1 MTLVINILIDILNE
15 GLMYALLAMG
25 MYITYSIL
33 DFPDLS
39 VDGTFP
45 LGAVLSGVLIIQGV
59 DPWLCLVISFAAGM
73 AAGVLTG
80 LMHVKLRITPLLCG
94 IIMYTAM
101 LSVNLVILKAGT
113 DGKAVASFFTKNT
126 IFNSG
131 IASLI
136 PKNIGEGGFYIRTV
150 VIALILVIVCK
161 LLLDL
166 YLKTKH
172 GLLLRAT
179 GANDKYTVMLGRNP
193 GSMKIFGLALGNG
206 FAALAG
212 SVIAQNKGSADQQMG
227 IGMVVLGLA
236 SVIIGLSLFRRVKF
250 MKGTTMVILGSLVYK
265 AAYQIVLSLGI
276 PTDFNNLMK
285 ALIFLVALVL
295 GGSELRKLITSLG
308 KKPEPVKS
316 DSKLA
321 LSNITKVFN
330 RGTVDESKLFD
341 NFTLDVNDG
350 DFISVVGS
358 NGSGK
363 TTMLNIVC
371 GGIQPDSGAV
381 VFNGENIVLS
391 KEYERARKIG
401 RVLQDPKMGTCG
413 SLTILENLALADNKL
428 HPFGLSPAVNRKRE
442 EHYKKLLE
450 SCGMGLE
457 NRMGVLAGSLSGGQR
472 QALALIIATMAD
484 IDLLILDEHTAAL
497 DPKTAANVLRLSDK
511 FIEED
516 GLTALMV
523 THNMRDAIAHG
534 NRLIMM
540 NAGKIILDVSGEDKR
555 KLTVEDLLDA
565 FAKLSGSEFANDR
578 ALLS

>member
-126 IFNSG
+126 IFHSG

-136 PKNIGEGGFYIRTV
+136 PKNIVEGGFFIRSV
-150 VIALILVIVCK
+150 VIAIILVFVCK

-179 GANDKYTVMLGRNP
+179 GANEKYTVMLGRNP

-295 GGSELRKLITSLG
+295 GGSELRKLITSIG

-497 DPKTAANVLRLSDK
+497 DPKSSETLMKITEKVVK
-511 FIEED
+511 EKH
-516 GLTALMV
+516 LTTLMV
-523 THNMRDAIAHG
+523 THNLRFAVEYGSRLVMMHG
-534 NRLIMM
+534 GSAVMDIDGEAKKNLVVDDIL
-540 NAGKIILDVSGEDKR
+540 GKFNEISIECG
-555 KLTVEDLLDA
+555 
-565 FAKLSGSEFANDR
+565 N
-578 ALLS
+578 

>member
-330 RGTVDESKLFD
+330 RGTVDENKLFD

-497 DPKTAANVLRLSDK
+497 DPKSSETLMKITEKVVK
-511 FIEED
+511 EKH
-516 GLTALMV
+516 LTTLMV
-523 THNMRDAIAHG
+523 THNLRFAVEYGSRLVMMHG
-534 NRLIMM
+534 GSAVMDIDGEAKKNLVVDDIL
-540 NAGKIILDVSGEDKR
+540 GKFNEISIECG
-555 KLTVEDLLDA
+555 
-565 FAKLSGSEFANDR
+565 N
-578 ALLS
+578 

>member
-136 PKNIGEGGFYIRTV
+136 PKNVGEGGFYIRTV
-150 VIALILVIVCK
+150 VISLILVIVCK

-265 AAYQIVLSLGI
+265 ASYQIVLSLGI

-497 DPKTAANVLRLSDK
+497 DPKSSETLMKITEKVVK
-511 FIEED
+511 EKH
-516 GLTALMV
+516 LTTLMV
-523 THNMRDAIAHG
+523 THNLRFAVEYGSRLVMMHG
-534 NRLIMM
+534 GSAVMDIDGEAKKNLVVDDIL
-540 NAGKIILDVSGEDKR
+540 GKFNEISIECG
-555 KLTVEDLLDA
+555 
-565 FAKLSGSEFANDR
+565 N
-578 ALLS
+578 